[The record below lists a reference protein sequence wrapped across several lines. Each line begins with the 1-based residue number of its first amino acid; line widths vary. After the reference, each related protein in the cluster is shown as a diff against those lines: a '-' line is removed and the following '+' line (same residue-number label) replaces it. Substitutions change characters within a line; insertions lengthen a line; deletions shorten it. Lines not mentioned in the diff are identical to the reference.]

1 MLDPVS
7 LDALV
12 APRLEG
18 LVALRRDLHAH
29 PELGRREVRTTRV
42 VAEHLAAAGVPSR
55 VLRGGTG
62 LVADVGPPGAP
73 ALGLRAD
80 LDALPVQDQKTA
92 PYRSTVD
99 GVCHACGHDV
109 HTAVLAGAGTVLAG
123 LAAQGRLAA
132 PVRLFF
138 QPAEE
143 LVPGGALDLLEEGV
157 VDDVPEVLALHC
169 DPRLPAGQLGVRTGA
184 ITGASDQFSV
194 RLAGPGGHTARPHLT
209 GDLVHALATVV
220 TQLPAVLS
228 RRVDPRAG
236 LSVVWGH
243 VAAGAAPNAIPE
255 HGLARGT
262 LRTLDVGVWED
273 APELVAEVVHALVAP
288 YGVRAEVEHVRGV
301 PPVVNAPE
309 SVRLLERA
317 GRAALGPEAV
327 VETEQSLGGED
338 FAWFL
343 RRTAGAM
350 ARLGVARPD
359 ATGSHDLHQGT
370 FDVDERALGAGTR
383 LLVAAALLRAGA
395 GTPAGPR

>member
-1 MLDPVS
+1 VHLDPAA
-7 LDALV
+7 LDELV
-12 APRLEG
+12 APRVEG

-29 PELGRREVRTTRV
+29 PELGRQEVRTTRV
-42 VAEHLAAAGVPSR
+42 LREHLAAAGVPSR
-55 VLRGGTG
+55 VLRTGTG

-73 ALGLRAD
+73 VLGLRAD
-80 LDALPVQDQKTA
+80 LDALPVQDQKSA
-92 PYRSTVD
+92 PYRSSVE

-109 HTAVLAGAGTVLAG
+109 HAAVLAGAGAVLAR
-123 LAAQGRLAA
+123 LAREGRLGA

-143 LVPGGALDLLEEGV
+143 LIPGGALDVIEEGL
-157 VDDVPEVLALHC
+157 VDDVAEVLALHC

-184 ITGASDQFSV
+184 VTGASDQFSV
-194 RLAGPGGHTARPHLT
+194 RLSGPGGHTARPHLT
-209 GDLVHALATVV
+209 GDLVQALGTVV

-236 LSVVWGH
+236 LSVVFGH
-243 VAAGAAPNAIPE
+243 MTAGAAPNAIPE
-255 HGLARGT
+255 QGLARGT
-262 LRTLDVGVWED
+262 LRTLDVGVWEAVPD
-273 APELVAEVVHALVAP
+273 LVAEVVHALVAP

-301 PPVVNAPE
+301 PPVVNDAG
-309 SVRLLERA
+309 SAALLERA

-350 ARLGVARPD
+350 GRLGVAGPD
-359 ATGSHDLHQGT
+359 AAGAHDLHQGS
-370 FDVDERALGAGTR
+370 FDVDERAVGAGVR

-395 GTPAGPR
+395 